1 MPESHGTFCWNE
13 LMTTDVEKAKA
24 FYAGVLGWTF
34 EGMPM
39 DQGTY
44 WIAKSGDE
52 AMGGI
57 MDMRG
62 VMPPGVPPHW
72 FAYIEVTNVD
82 ASVKSVKDGGGQVIR
97 DPFDVP
103 GVGRIAIVADPIGA
117 PVGLISSVQ

>member
-1 MPESHGTFCWNE
+1 
-13 LMTTDVEKAKA
+13 
-24 FYAGVLGWTF
+24 
-34 EGMPM
+34 
-39 DQGTY
+39 
-44 WIAKSGDE
+44 
-52 AMGGI
+52 